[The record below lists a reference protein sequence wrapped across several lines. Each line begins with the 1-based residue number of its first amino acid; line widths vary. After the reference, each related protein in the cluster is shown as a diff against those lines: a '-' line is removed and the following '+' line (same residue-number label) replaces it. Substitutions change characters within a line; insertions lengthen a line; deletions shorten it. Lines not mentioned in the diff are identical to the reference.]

1 MTLEE
6 LNGHF
11 DLLTQ
16 LAEAKETYKTA
27 QARILGAMQYD
38 GMPHANEPSRRPE
51 NLSIYLDGKAAEVE
65 RLERIVKRSE
75 AEVRSYIDTITEP
88 RTKSIFELRFLC
100 GMKWETVATYIG
112 DWISPEATKMACY
125 RYLNHTNRKE

>member
-51 NLSIYLDGKAAEVE
+51 NLSIYLERTKSEVD
-65 RLERIVKRSE
+65 RLERMVKRSE
-75 AEVRSYIDTITEP
+75 TDIRVFVDSIGNQ
-88 RTKSIFELRFLC
+88 RTRSIFDLRFLC
-100 GMKWETVATYIG
+100 GMKWEDVAVYVGGGSTY
-112 DWISPEATKMACY
+112 DSVRTACY
-125 RYLNHTNRKE
+125 RYLNQTNDKE